1 MRRYVDWN
9 FPLKRPHTGLMLGNA
24 KTGLLAWGEG
34 SQLRITIGRA
44 DLWDHRG
51 GMADWTSKQNFKS
64 IRACLE
70 ANDAKGI
77 KEIFACATENKPG
90 LPPRPSVIP
99 VGRFDFELGKGVE
112 LKRARLDLK
121 KACAEIV
128 CLEKGEE
135 ATLKLSMAM
144 DSETALLELPEGM
157 KATLARVPV
166 WEILKEQL
174 SKISF
179 KAPELFEGKG
189 SCGWVQELPA
199 DPAIGTLCKKDG
211 SHYWIVNAR
220 GEDSEALKKCCVSLA
235 EEAAKAG
242 EGSFKKSLESWWK
255 PFWKDVPEASL
266 PNAKLEEIY
275 WYGLYKFACFTNP
288 TGVPAS
294 LQGPWIEEYQL
305 PPWSSDYHF
314 NINVQMCYWPAY
326 KANRL
331 KHLLPI
337 FELVWS
343 WREKLR
349 ANAKAFVG
357 IDDGYM
363 LPHAVDDR
371 CVCMGSFWT
380 GTIDH
385 ACAAWM
391 AQMMHSYCKFSGD
404 KAFLKDVAF
413 PFMKGVM
420 RVYEEMMEKDA
431 GKLSLPVSV
440 SPEYRGAEMNAWG
453 RNASFQLAAVHRLC
467 EDLQEAAATLGEAQA
482 PAWQAIREGLPK
494 ASLIGKQGEER
505 IGLWDGTD
513 LEESHRHHSHM
524 ASICP
529 FESIDID
536 APEWKGVVDRTVR
549 HWTKMGM
556 GAWTGW
562 CMPWAS
568 MLHSRLGN
576 GSMAELILE
585 IWERVFTNEGH
596 GTLHDCGIYGL
607 SVMGG
612 PSFLGPNGRKEIMQM
627 DAGMGA
633 LTAVQDM
640 LLHCRGGV
648 QRVLKGV
655 PPSWREC
662 SFEGMPCEGG
672 FKIGAVRKDWKTVEI
687 QVESLAGGKI
697 ALENPWG
704 SAKARVKLSSGKEL
718 TLSGET
724 LKLELAKGEKA
735 CIRELQAVN

>member
-34 SQLRITIGRA
+34 RLLRITLGRA

-90 LPPRPSVIP
+90 LPSRPSVIP
-99 VGRFDFELGKGVE
+99 VGRFDFDLGEGVE

-128 CLEKGEE
+128 CLSKGKEE
-135 ATLKLSMAM
+135 TLKLSMAM
-144 DSETALLELPEGM
+144 DSETALLELPEGI
-157 KATLARVPV
+157 KASVVRVPV
-166 WEILKEQL
+166 WDILKEQL

-189 SCGWVQELPA
+189 SCGWIQELPA
-199 DPAIGTLCKKDG
+199 DPGIGTLCKKDG
-211 SHYWIVNAR
+211 SRYWIVNGR
-220 GEDSEALKKCCVSLA
+220 GENAEELKKSCVQLA
-235 EEAAKAG
+235 NDAAKGGA
-242 EGSFKKSLESWWK
+242 EKFKKSLDSWWK
-255 PFWKDVPEASL
+255 AFWKDVPDVSL
-266 PNAKLEEIY
+266 PNARIEELY
-275 WYGLYKFACFTNP
+275 CYGLYKFACFTNP

-331 KHLLPI
+331 KHLMPI

-343 WREKLR
+343 WRDKLR

-363 LPHAVDDR
+363 LPHAVDDH

-391 AQMMHSYCKFSGD
+391 AQMMFSYCKFSGD
-404 KAFLKDVAF
+404 EAFLKDVAF

-420 RVYEEMMEKDA
+420 RVYEEMMEKD
-431 GKLSLPVSV
+431 GDKLSLPVSV

-467 EDLQEAAATLGEAQA
+467 EDLQEAATTLGEAQA

-494 ASLIGKQGEER
+494 ASFIGKKGEER
-505 IGLWDGTD
+505 IALWEGTD

-524 ASICP
+524 AAICP

-568 MLHSRLGN
+568 MIHSRLGN
-576 GSMAELILE
+576 GSMSELILE

-596 GTLHDCGIYGL
+596 GTLHDCGVYGL

-612 PSFLGPNGRKEIMQM
+612 PSSFIGSSGRKEVMQM

-633 LTAVQDM
+633 LTAIQDM

-648 QRVLKGV
+648 QRVMRGV
-655 PPSWREC
+655 PPSWRDC

-672 FKIGAVRKDWKTVEI
+672 FKIGAVRKDWKICEV

-704 SAKARVKLSSGKEL
+704 SAKASVRLSNGKGLE
-718 TLSGET
+718 LSGET
-724 LKLELAKGEKA
+724 LKLELPKGAKA
-735 CIRELQAVN
+735 CIKEL